1 MLKSLQQLIS
11 ETTSGV
17 ETMDPVTARRMR
29 AENGGYLIDVRE
41 PPETEVSAVP
51 GAHNIPRGILEMK
64 ITELCPDPDD
74 PIYIHCASGGR
85 ARLSAAQLMKM
96 GYRNVVAISGNV
108 DDVCRAFTDD

>member
-1 MLKSLQQLIS
+1 MLKSLQQFIS
-11 ETTSGV
+11 ETTAGV
-17 ETMDPVTARRMR
+17 NTMDAATARRMR

-41 PPETEVSAVP
+41 PPETQTHAVP

-96 GYRNVVAISGNV
+96 GYRNVTAITGNV
-108 DDVCRAFTDD
+108 EDVCRAFAGE

>member
-17 ETMDPVTARRMR
+17 ETMDPATARRHR

-41 PPETEVSAVP
+41 PPETQVNAVP
-51 GAHNIPRGILEMK
+51 GAHNIPRGVLEMK
-64 ITELCPDPDD
+64 IIELCPDPDD

-96 GYRNVVAISGNV
+96 GYRNVFAITGNV
-108 DDVCRAFTDD
+108 DDVCRAFADD